1 MEFENAM
8 ANLRDRKF
16 GNALITFAAS
26 KCNFRSSI
34 GEYSRI
40 ITFPSWPAFLP
51 TPETNLNAINRFIQ
65 TSYAFC
71 SLMII
76 LLRKSKNPLD
86 DFLIF
91 SYNPPNLTRNLTTG
105 IR

>member
-26 KCNFRSSI
+26 KCSFRSSI

-65 TSYAFC
+65 TSYV
-71 SLMII
+71 
-76 LLRKSKNPLD
+76 D
-86 DFLIF
+86 DNTFTEIQESSRRFFNIFL
-91 SYNPPNLTRNLTTG
+91 
-105 IR
+105 

>member
-65 TSYAFC
+65 TSYV
-71 SLMII
+71 
-76 LLRKSKNPLD
+76 D
-86 DFLIF
+86 DNTFTEIQESSRRFFNIFL
-91 SYNPPNLTRNLTTG
+91 
-105 IR
+105 